1 MVQIT
6 CIENFIDKDQ
16 NHYGNFVLEPL
27 ELGQGITLGNAL
39 RRTLLSDLSG
49 YGISRIRINN
59 IKHEFTVMD
68 GLREDV
74 LELCLNL
81 KEVLFK
87 PSFILEKEK
96 KNQQFLGFLHVKG
109 PRVIT
114 AGMFC
119 LPKNYFT
126 ILNPNLYLGTL
137 LTNTELYLDILI
149 EKGKGYKLNEEKKKE
164 EKGNFFSSDFPS
176 NLYLDTIY
184 LPIKKVNYKVKLI
197 HDTKGNI
204 KESLNIEIFT
214 NGSITPKR
222 ALQESMKILLNLFSS
237 LFIGEN
243 FLKISTNFSS
253 FDKINYKKKNNDDE
267 N

>member
-1 MVQIT
+1 MVKII

-59 IKHEFTVMD
+59 IKHEFTILD
-68 GLREDV
+68 GLREDI
-74 LELCLNL
+74 LELSLNL
-81 KEVLFK
+81 KEVVFK
-87 PSFILEKEK
+87 PSFLIEKEK
-96 KNQQFLGFLHVKG
+96 KREQFLGFLQVKG
-109 PRVIT
+109 PMIIT

-119 LPKNYFT
+119 LPKNYLT
-126 ILNPNLYLGTL
+126 ILNPNLYLCTL
-137 LTNTELYLDILI
+137 LTNTEFYLDVLI

-164 EKGNFFSSDFPS
+164 ETSSLSSSYFPS
-176 NLYLDTIY
+176 NLYLNTIY
-184 LPIKKVNYKVKLI
+184 LPIKKVSYKVKLI

-204 KESLNIEIFT
+204 KESLNIEIIT
-214 NGSITPKR
+214 NGSITPNR

-237 LFIGEN
+237 VFKGEN

-253 FDKINYKKKNNDDE
+253 LNNKN
-267 N
+267 